1 MPTPLPLNGI
11 RCRIL
16 HVTDNEPDH
25 RLFEEV
31 IRDQPDLA
39 LTHVETGEAALD
51 LLRSGLSRDEQPNVV
66 FVSWFLPGMS
76 GEELIA
82 SLKTEEKTKALPVV
96 VFTSVT
102 DADEITRIYSLG
114 ASCVLGKPLDLDD
127 FTSSMR
133 VFAAFWGQVARLPY
147 CG

>member
-1 MPTPLPLNGI
+1 MPTPLPPNGI

-25 RLFEEV
+25 RLLQEV
-31 IRDQPDLA
+31 VRDQPELA
-39 LTHVETGEAALD
+39 LTHVQTGEAALD
-51 LLRSGLSRDEQPNVV
+51 LLSSNLTRDTQPNVV

-82 SLKTEEKTKALPVV
+82 NLKTQESTKALPVV
-96 VFTSVT
+96 VFTSIS
-102 DADEITRIYSLG
+102 DAEEITRIYSLG

-127 FTSSMR
+127 FASSMR
-133 VFAAFWGQVARLPY
+133 VFAAFWGRIARLPY
-147 CG
+147 CR

>member
-1 MPTPLPLNGI
+1 MPTPLPPNGI

-25 RLFEEV
+25 RLLHEV
-31 IRDQPDLA
+31 VRDRPELA

-51 LLRSGLSRDEQPNVV
+51 LLNSPLSPDKQPNVI

-76 GEELIA
+76 GEELIEQ
-82 SLKTEEKTKALPVV
+82 LKTQANTKALPIV
-96 VFTSVT
+96 VFTSVIES
-102 DADEITRIYSLG
+102 DEITRIYSLG

-127 FTSSMR
+127 FTSTMR
-133 VFAAFWGQVARLPY
+133 VFAEFWGQVARLPY
-147 CG
+147 CR